1 MSAIGLKP
9 LGCVG
14 DRRGIDGAG
23 GVWVAGGAGAASS
36 PNIGGR
42 FLMAARERATNGS
55 ITGVVAMV
63 IHCCCGQVSTFRGGV
78 GCYLGPKR
86 P

>member
-1 MSAIGLKP
+1 MGLKP
-9 LGCVG
+9 LDCVG

-23 GVWVAGGAGAASS
+23 GVRMADVAGAAPG
-36 PNIGGR
+36 PNIGAG
-42 FLMAARERATNGS
+42 FLMAAREHTRNGS
-55 ITGVVAMV
+55 ETGVVAMV
-63 IHCCCGQVSTFRGGV
+63 MPCCCGQVSTFRGGV